1 LPEIQRHSG
10 DFVKLYINERSGNS
24 YKPRLLLS
32 MLGVPCETVAI
43 DLAKREQKRPEF
55 LKINPRGQVPALED
69 AGTVIWDSTAIL
81 VYLARKYGSDAWFP
95 VEPEPMAKVM
105 QWLAFAQNEIH
116 YGLQFA
122 RAIQHFG
129 RRGDLDECR
138 AYGRTALAVLQGHL
152 ENHSWLALE
161 RMTIADI
168 ACFPYVA
175 MAPDADIVLDE
186 YPAIVAWID
195 RIKAQPG
202 FIPVAAIKKEGA

>member
-1 LPEIQRHSG
+1 L
-10 DFVKLYINERSGNS
+10 VKLYINERSGNS

-32 MLGVPCETVAI
+32 MLGVPYETVAI
-43 DLAKREQKRPEF
+43 DLAKREQKRPEY
-55 LKINPRGQVPALED
+55 LKVNPRGQVPALED
-69 AGTVIWDSTAIL
+69 DGTVIWDSTAIL
-81 VYLARKYGSDAWFP
+81 TYLARKYGGDRWLP

-122 RAIQHFG
+122 RAIRHFG
-129 RRGDLDECR
+129 RRGDPEECC
-138 AYGRTALAVLQGHL
+138 AYGRTALTVLQGHL
-152 ENHSWLALE
+152 ASDPWLALR

-175 MAPDADIVLDE
+175 MAPDADIALDE

-202 FIPVAAIKKEGA
+202 FIPLPAIKEGAA